1 MPGTLAIDLGSTT
14 TVVAWQDGTAS
25 PPRLL
30 ALAPY
35 ALDDPAVVPS
45 LIWLTGPEGAAGALL
60 GRQVLDAGLAD
71 GEGPGLLRDFKR
83 RIGCLLYTSPSPR
96 DRG

>member
-1 MPGTLAIDLGSTT
+1 MPGTLAIDLGSST

-45 LIWLTGPEGAAGALL
+45 LIWLAVPDGAANPSVLQKNGVGETRFERPRKPCWSRLL
-60 GRQVLDAGLAD
+60 VPA
-71 GEGPGLLRDFKR
+71 
-83 RIGCLLYTSPSPR
+83 
-96 DRG
+96 